1 MWRELTSEHFDVWT
15 NAAPDRARVLVQ
27 TMEHLRQVVLGVSF
41 FHGDVK
47 GKSLVVAFQTIDEV
61 HQYVPPQFIAHAWTG
76 NNVVFEPVIVLAA
89 ESLEND
95 RRIVTHELT
104 HVIAFNAIPSQ
115 PAWFAEGIAGYFETI
130 RLDEAHATI
139 DVGVPLENRMRQ
151 LQEDGLTPAAEL
163 FACDRPA
170 CMDNRFYATTWALIT
185 YLLNEHPAQL
195 GQYMDRLVQTPAAE
209 QAQLWSAV
217 FPDLPADKLDH
228 ELARWVHYGSIKV
241 LKYTVALRDSPVTE
255 APAAEADVL
264 AAKGLLHYLNG
275 PQVPSAEIA
284 QALTLDPTNMI
295 ANLINTAA
303 QRSIAAELAHRL
315 AAAHPDDW
323 RAWWLVWRAARDG
336 AESRE
341 ARNKTCALL
350 DAHPIA
356 VPIEACARDAN
367 GAFVEDPRQSVMVAA
382 IPQLKEC
389 MEKSKSGARPDQLS
403 IDIDIAESGTVTA
416 ARVAAGS
423 ADTNACIEGVVKAL
437 TFPPHHGGTFHMG
450 MSKRPSAP

>member
-1 MWRELTSEHFDVWT
+1 VWRELTSEHFDVWT
-15 NAAPDRARVLVQ
+15 NAALDRARVLVQ

-47 GKSLVVAFQTIDEV
+47 GKSLVVAFQSIDEV
-61 HQYVPPQFIAHAWTG
+61 HQYVEPQFIAHAWSG
-76 NNVVFEPVIVLAA
+76 GNVVFEPVIVLAA

-104 HVIAFNAIPSQ
+104 HVIAFNAISSQ
-115 PAWFAEGIAGYFETI
+115 PAWFAEGIAGYFETV

-139 DVGVPLENRMRQ
+139 DVGAPLENRMRQ

-163 FACDRPA
+163 FACDHAA
-170 CMDNRFYATTWALIT
+170 CMDPRFYATTWALIT
-185 YLLNEHPAQL
+185 YLLNEHPTQL

-228 ELARWVHYGSIKV
+228 ELAKWVHYGSIKV
-241 LKYTVALRDSPVTE
+241 LKYTVALRDWPVTE
-255 APAAEADVL
+255 APAAQADVL
-264 AAKGLLHYLNG
+264 ASKGLLRYLDG

-303 QRSIAAELAHRL
+303 QKSIAPELAHSVT
-315 AAAHPDDW
+315 AAHPDDW
-323 RAWWLVWRAARDG
+323 RAWWLAWRAARDG

-341 ARNKTCALL
+341 ARDKTCALL

-356 VPIEACARDAN
+356 VPIEACRRDAN
-367 GAFVEDPRQSVMVAA
+367 GAFAEDPRQAVVLAV
-382 IPQLKEC
+382 IPQLNEC
-389 MEKSKSGARPDQLS
+389 MKKYSHGERPDQFS
-403 IDIDIAESGTVTA
+403 IDIDIAESGSVTA
-416 ARVAAGS
+416 VRVAVGPAE
-423 ADTNACIEGVVKAL
+423 TNTCIEGVVKAL
-437 TFPPHHGGTFHMG
+437 TFPPHHGGTFHLG
-450 MSKRPSAP
+450 RSKRPSAP